1 MCTRIVYC
9 KTCCTQSVNNK
20 KQLKPPLGTGT
31 EKLGLRFVILEERH
45 LCKTTLLLMKR
56 MQFHHQDGEESFDGT
71 TSKLL
76 LFHHRQI
83 LQLPWYVVASQILL
97 SPETACKI
105 NATDDLPASP
115 IKMLA
120 GLQLSQM
127 MSLATF
133 RAASIE
139 TM

>member
-1 MCTRIVYC
+1 M
-9 KTCCTQSVNNK
+9 KT
-20 KQLKPPLGTGT
+20 PFTGT

-71 TSKLL
+71 TSKQL
-76 LFHHRQI
+76 LFHRRPI
-83 LQLPWYVVASQILL
+83 LQLPWYVASQILL
-97 SPETACKI
+97 SPETCKI

-127 MSLATF
+127 MCLATF